1 MKQSYIIALLSTI
14 CTALLITTLYS
25 FSSHTTAPILHPRDV
40 HFRVNPL
47 SGTSGEVEIVEA
59 DSAFRNGDFI
69 HLDEGCTVVVL
80 ERVN

>member
-14 CTALLITTLYS
+14 CAALLITTLYS
-25 FSSHTTAPILHPRDV
+25 FSSHIPTTCPRDV

-47 SGTSGEVEIVEA
+47 FGTSSEVQIIEA
-59 DSAFRNGDFI
+59 DSAYRCGDYI
-69 HLDEGCTVVVL
+69 KLDDGGTATIL